1 MSKYLMALDQGTTS
15 SRCIIFSQE
24 GKALASASRELP
36 QIFPKSGWVEHDPNA
51 IRATQIGAA
60 AEALAGLGCGW
71 SDIAAIGITNQRE
84 TTIVWEKKSGRPI
97 GNAIVWQCRRT
108 AEACEELIERGLGDK
123 IREKTGLLPDP
134 YFSATKLQYILDHTD
149 GARER
154 AARGELC
161 FGTVDTWLL
170 YSLSGGRIF
179 ATDPSNASRTML
191 YNLKGGDWDDD
202 LLALF
207 DIPRAMLP
215 EIRPSASLFGYTD
228 PDVLGARIPITGVA
242 GDQQAALFGQGC
254 HSTGSLK
261 NTYGTGGFLLM
272 NTGDTPIFDNSGLL
286 TTVAWQIG
294 EERSFALEGSV
305 FVCGSAVQWL
315 RDGLKI
321 IKSAEETEEIARS
334 VKDTAGLYLV
344 PAFTGLGAPHWDP
357 FARGMM
363 IGITRATGR
372 AEIVRATLEAMAYQA
387 ADVIDLMERAVGRR
401 ISELRVDGGAA
412 ANDFL
417 LEFQSNLL
425 GIPVIRPSCIE
436 STALGA
442 AALAGIGVGIY
453 QSPREAAS
461 HLGKSKR
468 FVPTLCQEKRI
479 ALLDGWHRAVERSLV
494 WQKSSSEKE
503 S

>member
-15 SRCIIFSQE
+15 SRCIIFSRGGE
-24 GKALASASRELP
+24 VLAAASRELP
-36 QIFPKSGWVEHDPNA
+36 QIFPQSGWVEHDPGM

-60 AEALAGLGCGW
+60 AEALAKLGCTW
-71 SDIAAIGITNQRE
+71 REIAAIGITNQRE
-84 TTIVWEKKSGRPI
+84 TTIVWERDSGRPI
-97 GNAIVWQCRRT
+97 CNAIVWQCRRT
-108 AEACEELIERGLGDK
+108 AEDCERLIQMGLGDK

-134 YFSATKLQYILDHTD
+134 YFSATKLRYILDHTE

-170 YSLSGGRIF
+170 YSLSGGKIF
-179 ATDPSNASRTML
+179 ATDHSNASRTML
-191 YNLKGGDWDDD
+191 YNLRAGDWDDELLD
-202 LLALF
+202 LF
-207 DIPRAMLP
+207 EIPRAMLP

-254 HSTGSLK
+254 HAAGSLK

-272 NTGDTPIFDNSGLL
+272 NTGEAPIFDESGLL

-294 EERSFALEGSV
+294 DQRTYALEGSV

-315 RDGLKI
+315 RDGLGI
-321 IKSAEETEEIARS
+321 IKSAAETEAIARS
-334 VKDTAGLYLV
+334 VSDTGGLYLV

-357 FARGMM
+357 FARGVL

-372 AEIVRATLEAMAYQA
+372 AEIVRATLESMAYQA
-387 ADVIDLMERAVGRR
+387 ADVIRLMEGAIGRS
-401 ISELRVDGGAA
+401 IPELRVDGGAA

-417 LEFQSNLL
+417 LAFQSDLL
-425 GIPVIRPSCIE
+425 GIDVVRPACIE

-442 AALAGIGVGIY
+442 AALAGIGVGLY
-453 QSPREAAS
+453 SGTEEVSRLLGEAHRFSPS
-461 HLGKSKR
+461 L
-468 FVPTLCQEKRI
+468 TDEKRT
-479 ALLDGWHRAVERSLV
+479 ALLDGWHRAVERSLA
-494 WQKSSSEKE
+494 WQK
-503 S
+503 

>member
-15 SRCIIFSQE
+15 SRCIIFSQSGE
-24 GKALASASRELP
+24 PLAAASRELP
-36 QIFPKSGWVEHDPNA
+36 QIFPKSGWVEHDPGM

-60 AEALAGLGCGW
+60 AEALAALGCTW
-71 SDIAAIGITNQRE
+71 RDIAAIGITNQRE
-84 TTIVWEKKSGRPI
+84 TTIVWERDGGRPI
-97 GNAIVWQCRRT
+97 CNAIVWQCRRT
-108 AEACEELIERGLGDK
+108 AQDCERLIQMGLGDK

-134 YFSATKLQYILDHTD
+134 YFSATKLRYILEHTP

-154 AARGELC
+154 AKRGELC

-179 ATDPSNASRTML
+179 ATDHSNASRTML
-191 YNLKGGDWDDD
+191 YNLKTGDWDDE

-254 HSTGSLK
+254 HTAGSLK

-272 NTGDTPIFDNSGLL
+272 NTGETPIFDKSGLL

-294 EERSFALEGSV
+294 EQRSYALEGSV

-315 RDGLKI
+315 RDGLGI
-321 IKSAEETEEIARS
+321 IKSAAETESIARS
-334 VKDTAGLYLV
+334 IEDTGGLYLV

-372 AEIVRATLEAMAYQA
+372 AEIVRATLESMAYQA
-387 ADVIDLMERAVGRR
+387 ADVIHLMEDAIGKG
-401 ISELRVDGGAA
+401 IPELRVDGGAA

-417 LEFQSNLL
+417 LEFQSDLL
-425 GIPVIRPSCIE
+425 GIEVVRPACIE

-442 AALAGIGVGIY
+442 ATLAGIGVGLY
-453 QSPREAAS
+453 SGTEEVSSLLRESRRFSPSLTEDMR
-461 HLGKSKR
+461 G
-468 FVPTLCQEKRI
+468 
-479 ALLDGWHRAVERSLV
+479 ALLDGWHRAVERSLS
-494 WQKSSSEKE
+494 WQK
-503 S
+503 

>member
-1 MSKYLMALDQGTTS
+1 MRKYLMALDQGTTS
-15 SRCIIFSQE
+15 SRCIIFSQSGE
-24 GKALASASRELP
+24 MLASASRELP
-36 QIFPKSGWVEHDPNA
+36 QIFPAPGWVEHDPME

-60 AEALAGLGCGW
+60 AEALAKLGCLW
-71 SDIAAIGITNQRE
+71 SEIAAIGITNQRE
-84 TTIVWEKKSGRPI
+84 TTIVWERASGRPI
-97 GNAIVWQCRRT
+97 TNAIVWQCRRT
-108 AEACEELIERGLGDK
+108 AEECEDLINRGLGEK

-134 YFSATKLQYILDHTD
+134 YFSATKLKYILDHTP

-170 YSLSGGRIF
+170 FSLSGGSIF
-179 ATDPSNASRTML
+179 ATDHSNAARTML
-191 YNLKGGDWDDD
+191 YNLSDGDWDDE
-202 LLALF
+202 LLSLF

-228 PDVLGARIPITGVA
+228 PDILGAKIPITGVA

-254 HSTGSLK
+254 HTKGSLK

-272 NTGDTPIFDNSGLL
+272 NTGEAPVFNDSGLL

-294 EERSFALEGSV
+294 DKPRCFALEGSV

-315 RDGLKI
+315 RDGLGI
-321 IKSAEETEEIARS
+321 IKSASETEAIARS
-334 VKDTAGLYLV
+334 VSDTGGLYLV

-363 IGITRATGR
+363 IGITRATTR
-372 AEIVRATLEAMAYQA
+372 AEIVRATLEAMAYQS
-387 ADVIDLMERAVGRR
+387 ADVIELMQSSLGES

-412 ANDFL
+412 ANNFL
-417 LEFQSNLL
+417 LEFQSELL
-425 GIPVIRPSCIE
+425 GIPVLRPSCIE

-453 QSPREAAS
+453 ENENELAACLS
-461 HLGKSKR
+461 IERR
-468 FVPTLCQEKRI
+468 FVPSISREKRS
-479 ALLDGWHRAVERSLV
+479 ALLDGWHRAVERSLA
-494 WQKSSSEKE
+494 WQK
-503 S
+503 